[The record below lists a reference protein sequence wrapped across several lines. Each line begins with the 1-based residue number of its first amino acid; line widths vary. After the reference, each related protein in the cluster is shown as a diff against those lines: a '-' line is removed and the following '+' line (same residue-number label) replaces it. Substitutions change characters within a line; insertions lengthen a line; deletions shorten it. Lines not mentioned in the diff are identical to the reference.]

1 MLSHPVLFEF
11 HRHSEFKEVKVG
23 SWYKTPA
30 IFLEFFG
37 QVILYKGFFSKA
49 GHFYSYLDNNSI
61 FFRNSTILSEFSF
74 SIKSSI
80 VELNISATVIS
91 SSTSNFAIEKFT

>member
-1 MLSHPVLFEF
+1 LDVVSCP
-11 HRHSEFKEVKVG
+11 
-23 SWYKTPA
+23 
-30 IFLEFFG
+30 LEFIGWYEFPVIFMEFSG
-37 QVILYKGFFSKA
+37 QVILYKEFFSKA
-49 GHFYSYLDNNSI
+49 GHFYTYPDNNSI
-61 FFRNSTILSEFSF
+61 FFLNSAILSEFSF